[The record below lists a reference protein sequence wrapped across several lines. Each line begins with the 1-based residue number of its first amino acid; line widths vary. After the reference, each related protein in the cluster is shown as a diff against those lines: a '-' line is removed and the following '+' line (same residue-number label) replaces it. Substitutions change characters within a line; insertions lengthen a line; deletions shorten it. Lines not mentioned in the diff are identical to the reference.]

1 MHNPAKAHFT
11 TLGSFDYMY
20 EDTKRCGDSV
30 KIRTHSNELRNMR
43 HDYKSLLP
51 GVPLMS
57 VDRETKRQQ
66 QAYFGEQQQAREN
79 LTGKRAANEMANDQN
94 KTPAFIT
101 ATILLMNSE
110 DSNRNRR

>member
-20 EDTKRCGDSV
+20 EDTKRGGDSA

-51 GVPLMS
+51 GVPVMS
-57 VDRETKRQQ
+57 VDMETKRQQ
-66 QAYFGEQQQAREN
+66 QAFYGEQQNAKEN
-79 LTGKRAANEMANDQN
+79 LTGKRANETANDQN
-94 KTPAFIT
+94 KNAAFIT
-101 ATILLMNSE
+101 ATMMLMNSE
-110 DSNRNRR
+110 DSTKNR